1 MSSLVNLNVEDNA
14 LFTRVIERHINT
26 EKKKESCNICSL
38 NITVLVNRGGIG
50 VPPLLNEPYNVVK
63 STF

>member
-1 MSSLVNLNVEDNA
+1 MSSLVNVNLHNNG

-26 EKKKESCNICSL
+26 EKESCNICSL
-38 NITVLVNRGGIG
+38 NITVLLNSGGIG

>member
-1 MSSLVNLNVEDNA
+1 MSSLVNVNLEDNA
-14 LFTRVIERHINT
+14 LFTRVIERHINAA
-26 EKKKESCNICSL
+26 KESCNICSL
-38 NITVLVNRGGIG
+38 NITTLVNCGGIG